1 MFIRLYEISN
11 GVIDESDVVDIIKMY
26 ESTGDEV
33 LVSLANKTRNSIMT
47 SPSFDKKDY
56 NDNKSFN

>member
-33 LVSLANKTRNSIMT
+33 LVSLANKTRNSIMP